1 MTHNKSMLAGIL
13 VILATMLE
21 ELPTPIVNGHSHN
34 DYLQAR
40 PLLEALAAGMCSIE
54 ADIFLID
61 GVLRVGHDR
70 ASAEKGGSL
79 QAMYLDPLVRLPKVA
94 NRLGKGWPEIQ
105 LLVDIKADGEKV
117 FPILQ
122 SLIAARASTFST
134 DKEIR
139 AVRVVVS
146 GDRPIDLILA
156 SKTGWLALDGRPGDV
171 GKAIPVRRMPL
182 ISESW
187 TAVGWNKNVELS
199 AENQKLLNDFVGAA
213 HREGRKFRFWGVPD
227 RVDFWRLMVD
237 TQVDWVNTDQPSRL
251 REWMENN

>member
-1 MTHNKSMLAGIL
+1 MLAGIL
-13 VILATMLE
+13 VILATMPA

-34 DYLQAR
+34 DYLRER
-40 PLLEALAAGMCSIE
+40 PLLEALEAGMCSIE

-70 ASAEKGGSL
+70 TAAEKGGSL
-79 QAMYLDPLVRLPKVA
+79 QAMYLDPLAQVPKVG

-134 DKEIR
+134 DKEVR

-156 SKTGWLALDGRPGDV
+156 SKTGWLALDGRPADV
-171 GKAIPVRRMPL
+171 GKGIPVRRMPL

-187 TAVGWNKNVELS
+187 TAVGWNKNVELPV
-199 AENQKLLNDFVGAA
+199 ENQKLLNDFVGGA

-227 RVDFWRLMVD
+227 RADFWKLMVD
-237 TQVDWVNTDQPSRL
+237 SQVDWVNTDQPRRL
-251 REWMENN
+251 REWVITGQA